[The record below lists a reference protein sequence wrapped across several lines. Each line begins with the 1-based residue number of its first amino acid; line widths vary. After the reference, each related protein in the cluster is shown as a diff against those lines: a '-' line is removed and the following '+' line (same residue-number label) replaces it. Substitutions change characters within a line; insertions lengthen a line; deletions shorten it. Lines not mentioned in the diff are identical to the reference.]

1 MISRERLRFAITV
14 IGVGFTA
21 VLMLLLFGVYEG
33 VQQEANGYVSSRPVD
48 IWMSQGN
55 GKNLIRSSSF
65 VSESLLV
72 SLKETEEISR
82 VAPLLRIIDTVN
94 VRGKEATLFI
104 LGLDPESSLTSP
116 DVIEGV
122 SQFTS
127 GEIIVDKAFARK
139 YELQPGDTI
148 QIRGDDYRIVGLS
161 VGTNAVITQ
170 FSFVSL
176 NAAQKL
182 INFPGLIS
190 FALIEARKGINTDHL
205 VDMLKDEYPEMSVYT
220 QEQFEQNNLDELR
233 TGLLPILWTIAIVGA
248 VVGVAILSLLMYG
261 AVIERK
267 EDYAL
272 LKALGGSQ
280 SYLVWLLLR
289 QSLVV
294 ILFGYVFGIVT
305 FYTLKP
311 IIINLVPEIAISVSA
326 TTMVLV
332 GLAVMGISTI
342 AAVLPI
348 HRLGR
353 VYPAEVF
360 RA

>member
-33 VQQEANGYVSSRPVD
+33 VQQESNGYVSGRPVD
-48 IWMSQGN
+48 LWISQGN
-55 GKNLIRSSSF
+55 GKNLIRSSTF
-65 VSESLLV
+65 VSDSLLV
-72 SLKETEEISR
+72 SLKENEEISR
-82 VAPLLRIIDTVN
+82 VAPLLRIIDTVT
-94 VRGKEATLFI
+94 VRGQEATLFI
-104 LGLDPESSLTSP
+104 LGLDPESPLTWP
-116 DVIEGV
+116 DVVEGV
-122 SQFTS
+122 NQFTS
-127 GEIIVDKAFARK
+127 GEIIIDNAFARK
-139 YELQPGDTI
+139 YKLQTGDVI
-148 QIRGDDYRIVGLS
+148 QIHGVDYRIVGLS

-170 FSFVSL
+170 FSFISL
-176 NAAQKL
+176 SAAQKL
-182 INFPGLIS
+182 INFPGLMS
-190 FALIEARKGINTDHL
+190 FALIEAKEGTSVERLMN
-205 VDMLKDEYPEMSVYT
+205 MLKDEYSEMGVYT
-220 QEQFEQNNLDELR
+220 QAQFEQNNLDEMR
-233 TGLLPILWTIAIVGA
+233 TGLLPILWTMAIVGA
-248 VVGVAILSLLMYG
+248 IVGVAILSLLMYG

-294 ILFGYVFGIVT
+294 ILFGYVFGIAIL
-305 FYTLKP
+305 FALKP
-311 IIINLVPEIAISVSA
+311 VIISLVPEIAISVSVTIMA
-326 TTMVLV
+326 LV

-348 HRLGR
+348 LGLGR